1 MSQFAMIAG
10 VDQWMR
16 VAHDNTSVDIQQQSV
31 QLAWEHQAMLDSHAF
46 SAQPAGLIFDP
57 WCRLYHAIPEDNR
70 IDKLLWSEKRQ
81 ASRAKSLFRTLQQNY
96 GEFVGQQ
103 QQSDLS
109 TPVGLVVDRKGRLF
123 IADSGNQRI
132 LIFDLIDN
140 KLLRSLYL
148 DGTPSVLAGDGQQ
161 VYAVVSTY
169 HPASATT
176 AVAPANR
183 LFQLSA
189 TAEAVEVDVQFPE
202 DIPSV
207 VISSVTIGADGR
219 VFVLV
224 GGGTETAAIWAID
237 GENVLID
244 VPYANDILAT
254 DDNTIVVAGAPDA
267 DFQRFRVTPN
277 SVARLPHLQ
286 GPYYDGRGIALDPFG
301 KVVYW
306 SEKGLMYATVAKIQ
320 YANQGRLVCFRLDNN
335 EMQRHWGRV
344 FIDACLPV
352 GTFVK
357 LGYIVSDEQLNGPQL
372 AASAPQNIG
381 EYELNRPDLTP
392 PLPSLLAVE
401 EVLVSQKLHRRSQNR
416 ELPWSFTDEPW
427 RTYEAPVNA
436 PAGRYLWL
444 VIDLF
449 GKSHASP
456 KLKNIRVE
464 YPAKDLLRR
473 LPRVFSVQGA
483 ASEFLDRYLT
493 LLNSNFDEL
502 EQRSDERHRLL
513 DPLSTPIAAL
523 PWLSSLLG
531 MELDNRWP
539 EVAQRQIVK
548 EAMWLFKYR
557 GTVAGLKRFI
567 EIYLQRNIT
576 IIEHF
581 QVRGLGGAFV
591 GEDDALA
598 ANSIL
603 GAGFRIGGK
612 LGETEATRIATEKN
626 PVSGEQNLTDAEIQ
640 GSSNQVAVSYLDAIS
655 LHAHKFSVIV
665 PVVLDEQSR
674 AVVEHI
680 LKIHR
685 PAHTVF
691 DLCSVDSGMRIGT
704 GLYLGMSSVVGQS
717 SGFGQL
723 QIGKS
728 VLATTDVLGQA
739 KSGTI
744 VGNSQV
750 GFDSRVG

>member
-1 MSQFAMIAG
+1 MTQFAMIAG

-16 VAHDNTSVDIQQQSV
+16 VAHDNTSVDVQQQTV
-31 QLAWEHQAMLDSHAF
+31 QLAWQHKAMQDSHA
-46 SAQPAGLIFDP
+46 SSVQPAGLAFDP

-81 ASRAKSLFRTLQQNY
+81 GSRARSLFSTSQQIY
-96 GEFVGQQ
+96 GEFAGQQ
-103 QQSDLS
+103 QHSDL
-109 TPVGLVVDRKGRLF
+109 TAPMGLVVDNKGRLF

-132 LIFDLIDN
+132 VIFDLIDN
-140 KLLRSLYL
+140 QLVRCVYL
-148 DGTPSVLAGDGQQ
+148 DGTPSILSCDGHQ
-161 VYAVVSTY
+161 VYALVSTPQ
-169 HPASATT
+169 HLTSTTSPSNILLKFTAT
-176 AVAPANR
+176 
-183 LFQLSA
+183 LSP
-189 TAEAVEVDVQFPE
+189 VEVNLQLPE
-202 DIPSV
+202 FIQNDLL
-207 VISSVTIGADGR
+207 SSVTIAADGR
-219 VFVLV
+219 FFALA
-224 GGGTETAAIWAID
+224 GGGTESAVIWAID
-237 GENVLID
+237 GENELIE
-244 VPYANDILAT
+244 VPFACDILAT
-254 DDNTIVVAGAPDA
+254 PDDIIVVAGAPNA

-277 SVARLPHLQ
+277 SISRMPHLQ
-286 GPYYDGRGIALDPFG
+286 ASYYDGRGIALDPFG

-306 SEKGLMYATVAKIQ
+306 SVKGLMYATVAKIH

-352 GTFVK
+352 GTSVK
-357 LGYIVSDEQLNGPQL
+357 LGFIVSDEQLKGPQI

-392 PLPSLLAVE
+392 PLPSLIAVDQ
-401 EVLVSQKLHRRSQNR
+401 VSVNQKLHRRSQNR

-427 RTYEAPVNA
+427 RTYEAPVSA

-444 VIDLF
+444 VIDLY

-473 LPRVFSVQGA
+473 LPRVFAEQGS
-483 ASEFLDRYLT
+483 ASDFLDRYLS

-513 DPLSTPIAAL
+513 DPLSTPFTVL
-523 PWLSSLLG
+523 PWLSALLG
-531 MELDNRWP
+531 LELDNRWP
-539 EVAQRQIVK
+539 EIAQRQLIK
-548 EAMWLFKYR
+548 EAMWLFKFR

-576 IIEHF
+576 IIEHY

-591 GEDDALA
+591 GEDDAFG

-612 LGETEATRIATEKN
+612 IGATEDAQVAISDN
-626 PVSGEQNLTDAEIQ
+626 NLAGEEQNVTDTQTAI
-640 GSSNQVAVSYLDAIS
+640 SYLDAIT

-665 PVVLDEQSR
+665 PLVLDEEKR
-674 AVVEHI
+674 AVIEHI
-680 LKIHR
+680 LEIHR

-728 VLATTDVLGQA
+728 VLATSDVLGQA

-750 GFDSRVG
+750 GRDSRVG